1 MASCPTTLSNIIRIQ
16 EKSTFPNLREIQMLN
31 CKKNMQE
38 TYSASNSR
46 AEQTCAQELLL
57 KEKKDAK
64 SKGAGEAPE
73 HQKILKYFIV
83 FLSTAGDWRNCAHR
97 GCCWWLPLLQE
108 VSWCFSSC
116 VRSLKSLGKDFDF
129 TEADVQEGRRPCAWA
144 HWGWFTQW
152 LEGGWGQGQLE
163 VGQLRGWQFQ
173 GWQLQDWQLRGQ
185 IEILIW
191 HSSVTPF
198 HCERLRKC
206 VHRLW
211 SEINTC
217 FTLHFWLF
225 DTFDMGGEWTRRPGI
240 KGCHCI
246 GCLSPKLNPINY
258 PDQQIKWHIAIV
270 FGLMH
275 TSDTASQ
282 FLCSWTGDT

>member
-1 MASCPTTLSNIIRIQ
+1 MPSPREQVKHQSIKRSWNISSCFSQQLVIGGTALIAAAVGGY
-16 EKSTFPNLREIQMLN
+16 F
-31 CKKNMQE
+31 
-38 TYSASNSR
+38 YSKR
-46 AEQTCAQELLL
+46 WV
-57 KEKKDAK
+57 D
-64 SKGAGEAPE
+64 
-73 HQKILKYFIV
+73 V
-83 FLSTAGDWRNCAHR
+83 FLTVYIG
-97 GCCWWLPLLQE
+97 
-108 VSWCFSSC
+108 
-116 VRSLKSLGKDFDF
+116 SLKSLGKDFDF
-129 TEADVQEGRRPCAWA
+129 TKADVQEGRRPCAWA
-144 HWGWFTQW
+144 HWGWLTQW

-198 HCERLRKC
+198 HYERLRKC

-246 GCLSPKLNPINY
+246 GCLSPKLNPINH
-258 PDQQIKWHIAIV
+258 PDKQSKWHIVIV
-270 FGLMH
+270 FGPMH
-275 TSDTASQ
+275 TSDTVTRY
-282 FLCSWTGDT
+282 LCSWTGDTLTRMCSENLHIFLNQ